1 MQKRVGILRGGMGEN
16 YGDSLKK
23 GGEILAHISENL
35 SDNWKA
41 SDVLLDKDG
50 VWHINGV
57 PIEPADLLHRV
68 DIVWSTVNPS
78 ISTTLNNLSIP
89 FIGQN
94 LFHSTLDESKEMLAK
109 HIKKIGLDIPRSVV
123 IPVYQEDFDGLREQY
138 AIKKA
143 KEVHAKFGAPWIVRS
158 FTEDKNMGIHLAKTF
173 PELVDSI
180 EDGVKH
186 NKSILVEE
194 FISGKIASV
203 HSVPMFRGEDIY
215 TFPLGTTFGIFSVEE
230 KDKLINFAKRL
241 CNHLGVTHYL
251 KSDFVLNPRGK
262 VYLLQTESI
271 PNLKPDSHFAE
282 VCESIGTKPHHVIKH
297 ILEQT
302 LV

>member
-1 MQKRVGILRGGMGEN
+1 MGEN